1 MLSSSDHPL
10 RGGAPGLYQQVDTTD
25 QNQDPSLY
33 DGPRGSS
40 LGGEEGHDRSIKN
53 SEYSKIQN
61 EEAISCQQQEF
72 SLRDISR
79 DKKILLLMMAVCN
92 FCAAANFSILGPFFP
107 QEAMRKGTSMSV
119 VGLIFG
125 IFELVSF
132 LASPIIGNYMTKVGT
147 KFLFVSGVLVS
158 GICSILFG
166 VLYYC
171 PGGFQFVLL
180 CFLCR
185 TLEALASAAFV
196 TSSYAILADAF
207 PKYIATV
214 VGYLELF
221 TGVGMM
227 VGPAIGGGLYSLW
240 GYGLPFYVL
249 GCVLVIAGIIS
260 FFTMPKL
267 NNVHRTLSVSVLH
280 LLKSPLVWF
289 VAGCIISGSYS
300 ISYLEAT
307 LSGHLLK
314 LGISAVSMSLM
325 FLIPPALYAITSPI
339 WGWISDSKNYVVSLV
354 MAGALLTPVFFL
366 TLGPSPLLPLLPFSL
381 WLVSLS
387 LVGVGI
393 FLSCLLIPSFTA
405 ILIGAENLGMDDNL
419 DTFGVVSGFY
429 NSCYSLGAFIG
440 PISGSVLV
448 EAAGFSWGSTL
459 CAGVLL
465 MAGLGLLVFVAV
477 HRRQLRQDKV
487 PLLQQRKFSF
497 RRDRPM
503 ADIEMTSGFIDK
515 DAEETEQS

>member
-132 LASPIIGNYMTKVGT
+132 LASPIIGNY
-147 KFLFVSGVLVS
+147 
-158 GICSILFG
+158 
-166 VLYYC
+166 
-171 PGGFQFVLL
+171 
-180 CFLCR
+180 
-185 TLEALASAAFV
+185 
-196 TSSYAILADAF
+196 
-207 PKYIATV
+207 
-214 VGYLELF
+214 GYLELF

>member
-1 MLSSSDHPL
+1 MSLADKDR
-10 RGGAPGLYQQVDTTD
+10 RGGAPPPGAYHPVDSTD
-25 QNQDPSLY
+25 RDPEPSLY
-33 DGPRGSS
+33 SSVEGDGDHEVAIPSS
-40 LGGEEGHDRSIKN
+40 EYAKIQEVEEGGSDRPAK
-53 SEYSKIQN
+53 
-61 EEAISCQQQEF
+61 AF
-72 SLRDISR
+72 SLCEIPRE
-79 DKKILLLMMAVCN
+79 KKILLLMMAVCN

-107 QEAMRKGTSMSV
+107 GEAARKGTSLTL

-132 LASPIIGNYMTKVGT
+132 LASPIFGNYMTKIGT

-158 GICSILFG
+158 GICTILFG

-171 PGGFQFVLL
+171 PGGYRFILL

-227 VGPAIGGGLYSLW
+227 VGPAIGGGLYSLS
-240 GYGLPFYVL
+240 GYSLPFYVL
-249 GCVLVIAGIIS
+249 GCVLVAAGIIS
-260 FFTMPKL
+260 FFIMPKL
-267 NNVHRTLSVSVLH
+267 DSVHRTLSISVLH

-307 LSGHLLK
+307 LASHLYK
-314 LGISAVSMSLM
+314 LGIGTVSVSLM
-325 FLIPPALYAITSPI
+325 FLIPPALYAITSPV
-339 WGWISDSKNYVVSLV
+339 WGWVSDSKNYVVSLV
-354 MAGALLTPVFFL
+354 TAGALLTSIFFF
-366 TLGPSPLLPLLPFSL
+366 TLGPSPLFSFLPFSL

-405 ILIGAENLGMDDNL
+405 ILVGAERLGMEDNLG
-419 DTFGVVSGFY
+419 TFGIVSGFF
-429 NSCYSLGAFIG
+429 NSCYSLGAFMG
-440 PISGSVLV
+440 PISGSALLEV
-448 EAAGFSWGSTL
+448 AGFGWGSTL
-459 CAGVLL
+459 CSGLL
-465 MAGLGLLVFVAV
+465 LLTGLVLLVFMTVCRMHLTEV
-477 HRRQLRQDKV
+477 K
-487 PLLQQRKFSF
+487 PLLHRQRKFSF
-497 RRDRPM
+497 RHGRRS
-503 ADIEMTSGFIDK
+503 ADIEMESGFVDR
-515 DAEETEQS
+515 EENGAL